1 MNPDELAWNVLK
13 NGIVGK
19 STVKDRGELK
29 SKVISGLRKIQKNPE
44 KVRGFFQHPKTQYA
58 A

>member
-29 SKVISGLRKIQKNPE
+29 SKVISGLRKIQKIP
-44 KVRGFFQHPKTQYA
+44 RR
-58 A
+58 